1 MESIMNASKSKL
13 SRTRTL
19 TRALVVTALL
29 GMAFAAMANN
39 CQFAY
44 RFCMPIYNACLQSG
58 GSQQEC
64 HALLDQCILNN
75 GCGTLP

>member
-1 MESIMNASKSKL
+1 MNASNAKP
-13 SRTRTL
+13 SRARTL
-19 TRALVVTALL
+19 ARALIVTALL
-29 GMAFAAMANN
+29 GVAFAAAANN

-44 RFCMPIYNACLQSG
+44 RFCTPIYNACLQSG